1 MPYLWFGGGLGR
13 FRTKYLSSFIVL
25 WQNCLSLTNVKVF
38 SRYSMK
44 QVFTKIK
51 IKKSINQYEWFDGK
65 LYEGSE

>member
-13 FRTKYLSSFIVL
+13 FRTKYLSAFIFL

-38 SRYSMK
+38 LGYSMK
-44 QVFTKIK
+44 HVLTTNQ
-51 IKKSINQYEWFDGK
+51 SINQYEGFDGR